1 MLKTQKGCWWRPLWG
16 HARARQMGTLG
27 RGLEGAPR
35 AGILGEL
42 RVQGARRGRE
52 SGAQDQLGKAG
63 PAGDPLGTQASRGT
77 GPRGSKVETHL
88 GPGEQNRCGPQGRPP
103 SGSLA

>member
-1 MLKTQKGCWWRPLWG
+1 
-16 HARARQMGTLG
+16 MGTLG
-27 RGLEGAPR
+27 RGLVGAPR

-42 RVQGARRGRE
+42 RVQGARRGCE